1 MWILLFWQIDRDMR
15 IKTKLTYG
23 IGVLFTIIVLLV
35 ILSVKYI
42 GDMSAATR
50 NILADNYQSL
60 DYARGML
67 RALNEAG
74 TDEGALDV
82 FADYLDRQQKN
93 VTEVDEAEATARLR
107 MHFERLKRE
116 MTDEAVRQVRADLDG
131 IMSLNMASIS
141 HKSELAGQTSRRV
154 LWWIGIV
161 GG

>member
-67 RALNEAG
+67 RALNEVG

-82 FADYLDRQQKN
+82 FADYLRPDS
-93 VTEVDEAEATARLR
+93 VC
-107 MHFERLKRE
+107 
-116 MTDEAVRQVRADLDG
+116 
-131 IMSLNMASIS
+131 IS
-141 HKSELAGQTSRRV
+141 KG
-154 LWWIGIV
+154 
-161 GG
+161 